1 MPDRA
6 LQMPFDES
14 EATQVG
20 RRTYRKQILPVGS
33 LEYEGRT
40 LNFTREYLEDL
51 ANNFNSGAFDQVPF
65 QLADPENRHTNDPER
80 FRGEVKA
87 LELADDGLYG
97 IVELTDDGAEVVEK
111 NPKLGVSARIIEGI
125 KDGAGNAIQHVLGT
139 LDPRVTGMGQWE
151 AVNLSAS
158 DVGVVDLT
166 AASYSQPVPATSTT
180 QPRTDDAAARELL
193 QQMLQDDDG
202 DATTV
207 QLSAEDRQT
216 VELAEQRATA
226 AERRVTELEARIDNE
241 HFERQRRELLEAGV
255 PPAMVDLAEPLLRG
269 ASGTIEL
276 SNGTRV
282 NAGNVVEKMLAECR
296 GMIDLTTVSA
306 GSGAEGSEEAEAR
319 QMAQAWA
326 GDNGGGTD

>member
-1 MPDRA
+1 
-6 LQMPFDES
+6 MPFDED

-51 ANNFNSGAFDQVPF
+51 ANNFNAGAFDQVPF

-87 LELADDGLYG
+87 LELSDDGLYG
-97 IVELTDDGAEVVEK
+97 IVEMTDDGAEVVEK

-151 AVNLSAS
+151 AVNLANS

-166 AASYSQPVPATSTT
+166 AASYSTPVPPTTTTSS
-180 QPRTDDAAARELL
+180 RTDDTDDTADARRLL
-193 QQMLQDDDG
+193 AEMLQGDDDG
-202 DATTV
+202 DDSTV
-207 QLSAEDRQT
+207 QLSDDDRRT

-226 AERRVTELEARIDNE
+226 AERRVTDLEARIDNE

-269 ASGTIEL
+269 GSGTIEL